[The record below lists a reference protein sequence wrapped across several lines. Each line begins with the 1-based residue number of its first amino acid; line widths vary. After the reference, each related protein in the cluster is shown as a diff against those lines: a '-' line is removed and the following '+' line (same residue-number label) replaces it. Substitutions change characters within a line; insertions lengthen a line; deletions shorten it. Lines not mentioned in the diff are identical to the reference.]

1 MSIKCTKGIIHHDV
15 LPLKPDVITSNF
27 RNINAS
33 RSEAICNCFGENVV
47 NVVGLSS
54 FTGLSL

>member
-1 MSIKCTKGIIHHDV
+1 MIHHDV